1 MIDGRVYRVRPLV
14 FMGGLLL
21 ADALTAGPERPL
33 AARIVIPLAT
43 LAIGFAT
50 FVGVA
55 VPTRAEVVR
64 STLTWASIAAV
75 LGVFGDRNSGSLFG
89 ASFFVS
95 LFVAFVG
102 GATLLRGRVA
112 STRA

>member
-1 MIDGRVYRVRPLV
+1 MIDARVYRVRSLV

-21 ADALTAGPERPL
+21 ADAVTAGPERPL

-43 LAIGFAT
+43 LVIGYAT

-64 STLTWASIAAV
+64 STITWAIIAAV
-75 LGVFGDRNSGSLFG
+75 LGVFGDRNSGSFFG

-95 LFVAFVG
+95 LFVTFVG
-102 GATLLRGRVA
+102 GATLLRGRDGA
-112 STRA
+112 TRA

>member
-1 MIDGRVYRVRPLV
+1 VIDGRVYRVRPLV